1 MSRSRMLLGTAT
13 VLMCC
18 AMAGWSQ
25 ETTKLTTKSTAVEK
39 KPINRLPANYGKL
52 GLTDAQRDK
61 VYAVQEK
68 YDAQLDALEEQ
79 IKTLRAK
86 RAAESEAV
94 LSAEQK
100 KILKDLNEEAK
111 ETKSKSKKADEK
123 AKE

>member
-25 ETTKLTTKSTAVEK
+25 ETTKPTTKSTAVEK
-39 KPINRLPANYGKL
+39 KQTNRLPANYGKL

-61 VYAVQEK
+61 IYAVQEK
-68 YDAQLDALEEQ
+68 YDSQLDALEEQ
-79 IKTLRAK
+79 IKALRAK
-86 RAAESEAV
+86 RSAESEAV
-94 LSAEQK
+94 LSPEQK

-111 ETKSKSKKADEK
+111 ETKSKPKKADEK
-123 AKE
+123 TKE